1 MAEKKDNQSCLE
13 VKGIEKR
20 QEGLVRNDYTKN
32 DEYSQIHP
40 DAISNGDPQGK
51 GSGNGGHTHY
61 LPDCTLPPTLYDY
74 SNFDTSAKNIGGSY
88 DIDGRNGVGG
98 RNYLKAIS
106 KYNEE
111 HQYGINSVDTSLNIL
126 DGQILVK

>member
-1 MAEKKDNQSCLE
+1 MAEKNNNQSCLE

-20 QEGLVRNDYTKN
+20 QEGLVRNDYTQN
-32 DEYSQIHP
+32 DEYNQTHP

-51 GSGNGGHTHY
+51 GSGHGGHTHY
-61 LPDCTLPPTLYDY
+61 LPDCTLPPTLMDY
-74 SNFDTSAKNIGGSY
+74 SNFDTSASNVGGSY
-88 DIDGRNGVGG
+88 DIEGRNGVGG

-111 HQYGINSVDTSLNIL
+111 NQYGVNSVDTSLNVL
-126 DGQILVK
+126 DGQIIVR

>member
-1 MAEKKDNQSCLE
+1 MAEKNNNQSSLE
-13 VKGIEKR
+13 IKGIEKR

-32 DEYSQIHP
+32 DEYSQTHP

-51 GSGNGGHTHY
+51 GSGHGGHTHY
-61 LPDCTLPPTLYDY
+61 IPDNTVPQTLMDY
-74 SNFDTSAKNIGGSY
+74 SNFDTNASNIGGSY
-88 DIDGRNGVGG
+88 DINGRNGVGG

-111 HQYGINSVDTSLNIL
+111 SQYGPNSVDESLNIL
-126 DGQILVK
+126 DGQVIIK